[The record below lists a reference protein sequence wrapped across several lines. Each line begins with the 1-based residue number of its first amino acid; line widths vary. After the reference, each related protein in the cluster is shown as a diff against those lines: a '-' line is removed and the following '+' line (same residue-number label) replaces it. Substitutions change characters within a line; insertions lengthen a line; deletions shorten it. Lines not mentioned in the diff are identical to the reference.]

1 LAADRG
7 NVATVELLLKRGA
20 AKTLKV
26 SHSIRPP
33 EEILKKLKNLQD
45 TDGYTAADLAAIAQR
60 PDIVAL
66 LERT

>member
-1 LAADRG
+1 M
-7 NVATVELLLKRGA
+7 TW
-20 AKTLKV
+20 
-26 SHSIRPP
+26 
-33 EEILKKLKNLQD
+33 QD